1 MSDLYPNIDAFC
13 RHWSNAAMLQHTYEA
28 LEREFK
34 AGNDGCI
41 DAAKSILECAC
52 KTLVEELDDPIN
64 PIRERPDSPVKSDNP
79 SLGNWLT
86 AAIRL
91 LNLVDDRT
99 DPLNKVISQYNTLTV
114 ELGNFRKKAGPLS
127 HGKLGFVN
135 RLSEHHRRM
144 AIIAAD
150 TVIGFL
156 HDAYLD
162 QQTDPVR
169 TFEPYER
176 FGVFNEKIDAYIGF
190 AGARIE
196 DGRLIVGIELEE
208 FDTRRIDVSVSQL
221 LFGVER
227 QTYKEALR
235 RTAALPLPEPEEEA
249 VDD

>member
-1 MSDLYPNIDAFC
+1 
-13 RHWSNAAMLQHTYEA
+13 
-28 LEREFK
+28 
-34 AGNDGCI
+34 
-41 DAAKSILECAC
+41 
-52 KTLVEELDDPIN
+52 
-64 PIRERPDSPVKSDNP
+64 
-79 SLGNWLT
+79 
-86 AAIRL
+86 
-91 LNLVDDRT
+91 
-99 DPLNKVISQYNTLTV
+99 
-114 ELGNFRKKAGPLS
+114 
-127 HGKLGFVN
+127 
-135 RLSEHHRRM
+135 M

-176 FGVFNEKIDAYIGF
+176 FGVFNDKIDAHIGF
-190 AGARIE
+190 VGARIE

-235 RTAALPLPEPEEEA
+235 RTAALPLPLSEEEA

>member
-1 MSDLYPNIDAFC
+1 MSDLYPNIASFC
-13 RHWSNAAMLQHTYEA
+13 RHWSNAAMLQHTYES
-28 LEREFK
+28 LDREFR
-34 AGNDGCI
+34 AGSDGCI

-52 KTLVEELDDPIN
+52 KTLVEELDDPTN
-64 PIRERPDSPVKSDNP
+64 PIRERSDSPIKSENP

-86 AAIRL
+86 AAVRL
-91 LNLVDDRT
+91 LELVDDRN

-135 RLSEHHRRM
+135 RLSDHHRRM
-144 AIIAAD
+144 AVIAAD
-150 TVIGFL
+150 TVVGFL

-176 FGVFNEKIDAYIGF
+176 FEVFNEKIDAHVGF
-190 AGARIE
+190 MGARIE
-196 DGRLIVGIELEE
+196 DDKLIVGIALEE
-208 FDTRRIDVSVSQL
+208 FDTRRIEVSVSQF

-227 QTYKEALR
+227 QTYKEAQR
-235 RTAALPLPEPEEEA
+235 RTAELPMSVHIAEG